1 MSPSQ
6 LAVAQAKINLR
17 CETARKAGDLVELQ
31 RCMAELT
38 SLYRVCYGAPW
49 RQVS

>member
-6 LAVAQAKINLR
+6 LAVAEAKINER
-17 CETARKAGDLVELQ
+17 CENACKAGVLAELQ

-38 SLYRVCYGAPW
+38 SLYRAYYGAPP
-49 RQVS
+49 RERP